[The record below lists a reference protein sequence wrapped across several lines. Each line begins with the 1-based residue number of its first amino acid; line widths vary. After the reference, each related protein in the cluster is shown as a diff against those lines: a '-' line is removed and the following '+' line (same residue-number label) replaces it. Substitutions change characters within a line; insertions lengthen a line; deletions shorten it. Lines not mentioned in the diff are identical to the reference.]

1 MTAKKISEL
10 SAKTPVSTD
19 LIPVADPTTGI
30 AGKSTNSQFYNAT
43 IRSLS
48 VAYTGNAPPD
58 FTGII
63 SPACAVQA
71 GSSLSFSDGVTIE
84 SLNYAIY
91 AYKSP
96 TTLTFSNLSNA
107 RVAMTF
113 SSNNG
118 WTLLTALSF
127 PALTAIGNN
136 LSISV
141 NSLTSLSAPILSY
154 IGGTLTVS
162 ASGGSGPPLT
172 TLSLPSLFYIG
183 NAFISN
189 FLTSL
194 TTLSLPSLVYINGNF
209 TLNGNSLS
217 PLATLS
223 FPALSYIGGTFAPT
237 MNPSVTTISMPALTH
252 IFSSFSPSNM
262 PLVTT
267 FSFPALEF
275 VGGTMNFNAMA
286 ALTTVTFPALKSVGV
301 AFDRTLFAQGAIR
314 PLTMASLTSLTFPV
328 IEMIGSNAGNSID
341 IFSAMAALSTFTLG
355 STLRRVEANV
365 IMTSCA
371 LTQASVDGLL
381 VSLAALNG
389 TGLTTT
395 YSSKTV
401 TITGTSATPSATGL
415 AAKATLVSRGC
426 TVTHN

>member
-10 SAKTPVSTD
+10 SAKTPVGTD
-19 LIPVADPTTGI
+19 LIPVADPATGI

-58 FTGII
+58 FAGII
-63 SPACAVQA
+63 SPACAAQA
-71 GSSLSFSDGVTIE
+71 GSSLVSSDGVTIE
-84 SLNYAIY
+84 SLNYNVV

-107 RVAMTF
+107 RGAITF

-127 PALTAIGNN
+127 PALTTTVGAFSITVNN
-136 LSISV
+136 
-141 NSLTSLSAPILSY
+141 LTSLSAPALNY
-154 IGGTLTVS
+154 IGNTLTVS
-162 ASGGSGPPLT
+162 ASGGSSPPLT

-183 NAFISN
+183 NSFISN

-194 TTLSLPSLVYINGNF
+194 TTLSLPSLVYINTNF

-223 FPALSYIGGTFAPT
+223 FPALSYIGGSFSPT

-252 IFSSFSPSNM
+252 IISNFTPSHM

-275 VGGTMNFNAMA
+275 LGNILNFNNMA
-286 ALTTVTFPALKSVGV
+286 ALTTVTFPSLKSVGV
-301 AFDRTLFAQGAIR
+301 TFDRTLFAQGAIR
-314 PLTMASLTSLTFPV
+314 PSTMASLTSLTFPV
-328 IEMIGSNAGNSID
+328 IEMIGSNSGNSIN
-341 IFSAMAALSTFTLG
+341 ISSAMAALSTFTLG
-355 STLRRVEANV
+355 STLQRVESDV
-365 IMTSCA
+365 LMTSCA
-371 LTQASVDGLL
+371 LDQTSVDGLL
-381 VSLAALNG
+381 VRLAALDG
-389 TGLTTT
+389 TGLTTA

-415 AAKATLVSRGC
+415 AAKATLVARGC
-426 TVTHN
+426 TVTNN